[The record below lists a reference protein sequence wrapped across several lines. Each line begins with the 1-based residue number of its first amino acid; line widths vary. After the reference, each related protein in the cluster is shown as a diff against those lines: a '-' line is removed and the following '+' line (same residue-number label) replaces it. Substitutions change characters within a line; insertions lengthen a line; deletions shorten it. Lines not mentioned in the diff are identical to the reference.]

1 MPLRLRRKL
10 ITTIVALPLHYIN
23 MATQPTYILITPA
36 RNEAQFIELT
46 LRSMVAQTYRPLKW
60 IIVSDGSTDGTD
72 DIVRKYAVD
81 NLWIELL
88 RMPERAER
96 HFAGKVH
103 AFNAGYA
110 KAKEINPDVIGNLDA
125 DVSIE
130 PDHFQYLLGKFA
142 ENPDLGVGGSPFR
155 EGSLQ
160 YDFRF
165 SNIENVWG
173 GCQLFRRE
181 CFDAIGGYTP
191 VKGGGIDHIAVISAR
206 MKGWKT
212 RTFTDKVCIHHR
224 AMNTAGQSV
233 LKARFKLGAKDYSFG
248 NHPLWELFRTLYQMR
263 NPPFVLGA
271 LALGAGYFW
280 SMARRAKISVSRDLV
295 AFTHRE
301 QLQRLKRFVTRSRS
315 ASPAPFVVKPRTN
328 RSPL

>member
-1 MPLRLRRKL
+1 M
-10 ITTIVALPLHYIN
+10 ALP
-23 MATQPTYILITPA
+23 TYVLITPA

-46 LRSMVAQTYRPLKW
+46 LQSMAAQSYPPVKW
-60 IIVSDGSTDGTD
+60 VIVSDGSTDGTD

-81 NLWIELL
+81 HPWIDLL
-88 RMPERAER
+88 RMPERTER

-103 AFNAGYA
+103 AFRAGYA
-110 KAKEINPDVIGNLDA
+110 RAKDLNPDVVGNLDA

-130 PDHFQYLLGKFA
+130 PDHFQYLLSKFA
-142 ENPDLGVGGSPFR
+142 ENPDLGVGGSPFK
-155 EGSLQ
+155 EGSRQ
-160 YDFRF
+160 YDYRF

-181 CFDAIGGYTP
+181 CYEAIGGYNP
-191 VKGGGIDHIAVISAR
+191 VKGGGIDHIAVVSAR

-224 AMNTAGQSV
+224 GMGTAQHGA
-233 LKARFKLGAKDYSFG
+233 LKATFRQGAKDYSLG
-248 NHPLWELFRTLYQMR
+248 NHPLWELFRTLYQAK
-263 NPPFVLGA
+263 NSPLVVGG

-280 SMARRAKISVSRDLV
+280 SMLRRADISASPELV

-301 QLQRLKRFVTRSRS
+301 QMRRLKKLLG
-315 ASPAPFVVKPRTN
+315 VKPRVAEKK
-328 RSPL
+328 S